1 MHVLCSCHKVRLQK
15 KQNILFSFCM
25 VNISGCKYMLKG
37 LKLSTFLIAQC
48 GKYWYQIFIRWKQR
62 VVKFKL
68 PYHDA
73 SLIINT
79 G

>member
-1 MHVLCSCHKVRLQK
+1 MIK
-15 KQNILFSFCM
+15 N
-25 VNISGCKYMLKG
+25 
-37 LKLSTFLIAQC
+37 LKLSTFLIALY
-48 GKYWYQIFIRWKQR
+48 GKYWYHIFIRWKQR